1 MAAAAHPAT
10 SPHRNSCRRFPARCL
25 APARRPNGWP
35 ILPWL
40 LRRLQR
46 LALLLRDAPLQLR
59 PEMPDKPLDG
69 PGGGVA
75 EGADCVAFDLLG
87 DVEQRVDLVRL
98 GIAFAKALHDAPH
111 PPGAH
116 PTGGALAAGRERAC
130 EGKRVWV
137 VVVPG
142 G

>member
-59 PEMPDKPLDG
+59 PEMHDKPLDG

-75 EGADCVAFDLLG
+75 EGADCVARSEEHTSELTSLMRISYAVFCL
-87 DVEQRVDLVRL
+87 
-98 GIAFAKALHDAPH
+98 K
-111 PPGAH
+111 
-116 PTGGALAAGRERAC
+116 
-130 EGKRVWV
+130 K
-137 VVVPG
+137 
-142 G
+142 

>member
-87 DVEQRVDLVRL
+87 DVEKRVDLVRL
-98 GIAFAKALHDAPH
+98 GIAFAKALHDPPH
-111 PPGAH
+111 TPAIGRAS
-116 PTGGALAAGRERAC
+116 GRERVGLYA
-130 EGKRVWV
+130 
-137 VVVPG
+137 
-142 G
+142 